1 MDNYVEVLKYLIE
14 LKKTKKEP
22 NRLERDQFT
31 EAWNTLLRN
40 EGYSALAE
48 EYLYKG
54 FTYCGAA
61 PLKNYIKN
69 SEDRITALST
79 ILNGKM
85 YGENCA
91 STVPI
96 LFHLL
101 TLFLNEKT
109 ADEAIISLLIKRIPA
124 ALKNKEGKIYGQA
137 DRALKKYI
145 LDDLHSEILPPLGGL
160 IDNGLKAIFVKEF
173 VAVFDEIFAGM
184 KSDGFSKKCIKN
196 IKLLQEWMHPVV
208 QESPVRDDI
217 KIKET
222 ASAEGDIT
230 IGKTEGSEI
239 VPAKKESENTTEIT
253 SENVTV
259 AEPSDS
265 NIFESRLEEAK
276 KQIEAINAEL
286 EKQKAL
292 ASSLRQQ
299 LADVTS
305 ERNRLGEIASVREAR
320 LSGLSSELLASKST
334 IEKLEQR
341 VAQLEM
347 ELQERMKMM
356 EALSRDRAKQSDEA
370 IHRLASKLKVEY
382 RDFMDAI
389 DIPMDSDLGEN
400 MREQLKNVF
409 NILIKAGITMS

>member
-69 SEDRITALST
+69 SEDRIAALNT
-79 ILNGKM
+79 IFTGKM

-101 TLFLNEKT
+101 TLFLNEKN
-109 ADEAIISLLIKRIPA
+109 ADEAIISMLIRRIPS
-124 ALKNKEGKIYGQA
+124 ALKNKEGKIYRQA

-145 LDDLHSEILPPLGGL
+145 LDDLHSETLPPFGGL
-160 IDNGLKAIFVKEF
+160 IDDGLKAIFAKEF
-173 VAVFDEIFAGM
+173 VAAFDEIFAGM
-184 KSDGFSKKCIKN
+184 KPDGFSKKCIRN
-196 IKLLQEWMHPVV
+196 IKLLQEWMHPVA
-208 QESPVRDDI
+208 QESPVGEDI
-217 KIKET
+217 KAEEASET
-222 ASAEGDIT
+222 EGGAIT
-230 IGKTEGSEI
+230 RKTE
-239 VPAKKESENTTEIT
+239 ESEPTPVEKAPENTAEST
-253 SENVTV
+253 SENLHVPEFSENEV
-259 AEPSDS
+259 
-265 NIFESRLEEAK
+265 FEQRFEDAK
-276 KQIEAINAEL
+276 KQIETISTEL

-292 ASSLRQQ
+292 FISLKQQ

-305 ERNRLGEIASVREAR
+305 EKLRLAEIVSVREAR
-320 LSGLSSELLASKST
+320 IASLSTELLSSKNT
-334 IEKLEQR
+334 IEELEQR
-341 VAQLEM
+341 VTQLEL

>member
-1 MDNYVEVLKYLIE
+1 MDNYVEVLKYLIK

-22 NRLERDQFT
+22 NRLERDRFA
-31 EAWNTLLRN
+31 EAWDALLCN

-69 SEDRITALST
+69 SEDRIAALNT
-79 ILNGKM
+79 IFNGKM

-101 TLFLNEKT
+101 TLFLNERT
-109 ADEAIISLLIKRIPA
+109 VDETIISMLIRRIPD

-145 LDDLHSEILPPLGGL
+145 LDDLHSEALPPFGEL
-160 IDNGLKAIFVKEF
+160 IDKGLKAIFAKEF
-173 VAVFDEIFAGM
+173 VAAFDEIFAGM
-184 KSDGFSKKCIKN
+184 KPDGFSKKCIKN
-196 IKLLQEWMHPVV
+196 IKLLQEWMHPTV
-208 QESPVRDDI
+208 QEASSGETI
-217 KIKET
+217 K
-222 ASAEGDIT
+222 AEEPS
-230 IGKTEGSEI
+230 KTEGNVI
-239 VPAKKESENTTEIT
+239 VVKTEEAEAVHVEKMPENTIEATT
-253 SENVTV
+253 QNVTV
-259 AEPSDS
+259 AEPSGNDAL
-265 NIFESRLEEAK
+265 ELRLEDAQ
-276 KQIEAINAEL
+276 KQIEAISVEL

-292 ASSLRQQ
+292 SLSLKQQ
-299 LADVTS
+299 LLDITS
-305 ERNRLGEIASVREAR
+305 EKNRLGEIASVRESKITR
-320 LSGLSSELLASKST
+320 LSAELITARST
-334 IEKLEQR
+334 IEKMEQR
-341 VAQLEM
+341 VAQLEL
-347 ELQERMKMM
+347 ELQERMKMT

-370 IHRLASKLKVEY
+370 FNRLASKLRVEY

-409 NILIKAGITMS
+409 NILNKEGIILS

>member
-409 NILIKAGITMS
+409 SILIKAGITMS

>member
-61 PLKNYIKN
+61 PLKIYIKN
-69 SEDRITALST
+69 SEDRIAALNT
-79 ILNGKM
+79 IFAGKM

-101 TLFLNEKT
+101 TLFLNEKN
-109 ADEAIISLLIKRIPA
+109 ADEAIVSLLIRRIPS

-145 LDDLHSEILPPLGGL
+145 LDDLHSETLPPFGGL
-160 IDNGLKAIFVKEF
+160 IDNGLKVIFAKEF

-184 KSDGFSKKCIKN
+184 KSDGFSKKCIRN

-208 QESPVRDDI
+208 QESPDGEDI
-217 KIKET
+217 KTKEAPKTEDT
-222 ASAEGDIT
+222 AIT
-230 IGKTEGSEI
+230 GKT
-239 VPAKKESENTTEIT
+239 VESEAPPVEKAPENTAEAASKILPVAES
-253 SENVTV
+253 SENKV
-259 AEPSDS
+259 
-265 NIFESRLEEAK
+265 LEQRYEDAK
-276 KQIEAINAEL
+276 KQIETISTEL
-286 EKQKAL
+286 EKQKV
-292 ASSLRQQ
+292 SLI
-299 LADVTS
+299 S
-305 ERNRLGEIASVREAR
+305 
-320 LSGLSSELLASKST
+320 
-334 IEKLEQR
+334 
-341 VAQLEM
+341 
-347 ELQERMKMM
+347 
-356 EALSRDRAKQSDEA
+356 
-370 IHRLASKLKVEY
+370 
-382 RDFMDAI
+382 
-389 DIPMDSDLGEN
+389 
-400 MREQLKNVF
+400 
-409 NILIKAGITMS
+409 

>member
-69 SEDRITALST
+69 SEDRIAALST

-145 LDDLHSEILPPLGGL
+145 LDDLHSEALPPLGGL

-217 KIKET
+217 KIIET

-239 VPAKKESENTTEIT
+239 VPAKKESENTTETT

-305 ERNRLGEIASVREAR
+305 ERNRLGEIASVRETR

-409 NILIKAGITMS
+409 SILIKAGITMS